1 MSTLARN
8 PLRLRR
14 LATAC
19 LLTALLATLAA
30 CTGTRE
36 DLLPTLLVV
45 GSVDAAGASH
55 LMIVEDVFD
64 PGATPARTLIP
75 VVGSERLLP
84 APPISLDVTDRNGA
98 RDELVVLVR
107 DDDLGLT
114 ALHFFDLS
122 ELDPTDPASFTTSR
136 SPVNVGALLMA
147 QATSGAPVCLSEVQV
162 GAQGRYAALLDDGA
176 CRDNGLPE
184 IYVVDLV
191 EGEHLYSVSTA
202 FPVVRPLAAG
212 IFVDQSRDLLYF
224 ATGEIGATQVRAV
237 PLTGGTEAVVGET
250 DLELDGAQSSDLA
263 AMADGIGLLADG
275 DLSLVR
281 PQAGAPARSVDSEID
296 ADILLAD
303 PTGNLAQL
311 VAFSESK
318 VAIFAGPEDDDP
330 LAYSLR
336 ETLVDATLEPVQ
348 LFAYLLEEGGIEI
361 LDLFP
366 YAEEPSN
373 RLLFVPLGELT
384 DPRVITWAYAVR
396 EAP

>member
-1 MSTLARN
+1 VSTFGRN
-8 PLRLRR
+8 PLRLGRPV
-14 LATAC
+14 TAC
-19 LLTALLATLAA
+19 LLSALLVTLAA

-45 GSVDAAGASH
+45 GSVDATGASH
-55 LMIVEDVFD
+55 LMIIEDVFD
-64 PGATPARTLIP
+64 PGATPARTLVP
-75 VVGSERLLP
+75 VTGSKRLLP
-84 APPISLDVTDRNGA
+84 APPVSLDVTDRKGA

-107 DDDLGLT
+107 DDGLGLS

-122 ELDPTDPASFTTSR
+122 ELDPGDPASFSTSR
-136 SPVNVGALLMA
+136 PPIDVGALLMTE
-147 QATSGAPVCLSEVQV
+147 ATSGAPVCLSEVQV
-162 GAQGRYAALLDDGA
+162 GAKGRYAALLDDGA
-176 CRDNGLPE
+176 CRDGIPE
-184 IYVVDLV
+184 IHVVDLV
-191 EGEHLYSVSTA
+191 ELKYLFSVSTSFA
-202 FPVVRPLAAG
+202 GVRPLPAG
-212 IFVDQSRDLLYF
+212 IFVNQSRDLLYF
-224 ATGEIGATQVRAV
+224 ATGEIGATKVV
-237 PLTGGTEAVVGET
+237 SMPLTGGEKEEVGEAE
-250 DLELDGAQSSDLA
+250 LELESAQSSDLA
-263 AMADGIGLLADG
+263 AVADGIGLLADG

-281 PQAGAPARSVDSEID
+281 SQAGAPARSIDSEIG
-296 ADILLAD
+296 ATMLLAD

-311 VAFSESK
+311 VAFSDSK

-336 ETLVDATLEPVQ
+336 ETLVAATLEPVQ

-384 DPRVITWAYAVR
+384 DPRVITWSYAVR